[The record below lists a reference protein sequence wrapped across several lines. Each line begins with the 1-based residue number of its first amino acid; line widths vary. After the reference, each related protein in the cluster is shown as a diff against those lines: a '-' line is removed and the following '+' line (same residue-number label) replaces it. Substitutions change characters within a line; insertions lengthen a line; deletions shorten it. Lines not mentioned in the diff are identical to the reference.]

1 MLRCTAQ
8 VLLRVAL
15 LGILFVLVGCTLIQ
29 PNKEITEKKALA
41 TPSATPVSEEERI
54 RAIIEASAQ
63 EIFAPAHPYSATFLS
78 TVMGISALW
87 VDYSVTK
94 FDTLHGYVHS
104 NEPPTIAYECE
115 QTVSNSRFFPQPLPS
130 NAVQFRPCNLPFQLM
145 ANILPV
151 ASEVSTIRFMK
162 EMLPE
167 PKFSSFVSLG
177 QREVALQ
184 LVPTGENGSTV
195 LAEGYQFQ
203 SATGKVELW
212 VDVES
217 GLPLLLNNIPNDD
230 AAFVPFMAFSFLL
243 QPAGKP

>member
-1 MLRCTAQ
+1 MLRCTTQ
-8 VLLRVAL
+8 ILLRIAL
-15 LGILFVLVGCTLIQ
+15 VGILFALVGCTLIQ
-29 PNKEITEKKALA
+29 PPEEIAEKGALV

-78 TVMGISALW
+78 TVMGMPALW

-94 FDTLHGYVHS
+94 FDTLHGYIHS
-104 NEPPTIAYECE
+104 NEPATIAFECE
-115 QTVSNSRFFPQPLPS
+115 QAASNSRFFPQPLPS
-130 NAVQFRPCNLPFQLM
+130 NSVQFRPCNLPFQLL
-145 ANILPV
+145 ANTLPMT
-151 ASEVSTIRFMK
+151 SEFSNIRFMK

-167 PKFSSFVSLG
+167 PTFSSFVSLG

-184 LVPTGENGSTV
+184 LVPARETAPTV

-203 SATGKVELW
+203 SATGEVELW

-217 GLPLLLNNIPNDD
+217 GLPLLLNNVPNEDS
-230 AAFVPFMAFSFLL
+230 AFVPFMAFSFLL
-243 QPAGKP
+243 QPAGRP